1 MATYEYSGYQA
12 DGAPR
17 RGRIEAEGAK
27 QALRRLAE
35 TGVFAESVRPLRA
48 SAPLDAARRAA
59 LYRELG
65 ALLGAGL
72 PMDRALALMMESEDA
87 DISLALAAA
96 MAGVREGRWLADSL
110 AAACPGMLGHERA
123 ALAAAEHSA
132 ALPAMLPRMAE
143 ILEARELVRDRVRSA
158 LVYPAFVLALG
169 VLVAAVMLGVVVPKT
184 GAMLAESGLELPAA
198 SRLAVAGAKAFAAG
212 TAALAAGLAVALG
225 LARRAAAR
233 SAARAV
239 AIDRAMLRL
248 PFMRAALALAGM
260 RFASTLSVLTAS
272 GLPVVEALP
281 IAGAATGRPWLRR
294 CVEEQAEAVRNGR
307 SLSTAIAALPGV
319 GRELGEW
326 VRVGEAGGCLGP
338 MLDVAAGR
346 MQREWERTLARRL
359 ALLEP
364 AILAL
369 VGLFVLVLALA
380 LILPVMGMTRSLGGG

>member
-1 MATYEYSGYQA
+1 
-12 DGAPR
+12 
-17 RGRIEAEGAK
+17 
-27 QALRRLAE
+27 
-35 TGVFAESVRPLRA
+35 
-48 SAPLDAARRAA
+48 
-59 LYRELG
+59 
-65 ALLGAGL
+65 
-72 PMDRALALMMESEDA
+72 
-87 DISLALAAA
+87 
-96 MAGVREGRWLADSL
+96 
-110 AAACPGMLGHERA
+110 
-123 ALAAAEHSA
+123 
-132 ALPAMLPRMAE
+132 
-143 ILEARELVRDRVRSA
+143 
-158 LVYPAFVLALG
+158 
-169 VLVAAVMLGVVVPKT
+169 
-184 GAMLAESGLELPAA
+184 
-198 SRLAVAGAKAFAAG
+198 
-212 TAALAAGLAVALG
+212 
-225 LARRAAAR
+225 
-233 SAARAV
+233 
-239 AIDRAMLRL
+239 
-248 PFMRAALALAGM
+248 MRAALALAGM

>member
-132 ALPAMLPRMAE
+132 ALPAMLPRVAE

-233 SAARAV
+233 SAARSP
-239 AIDRAMLRL
+239 MLRL